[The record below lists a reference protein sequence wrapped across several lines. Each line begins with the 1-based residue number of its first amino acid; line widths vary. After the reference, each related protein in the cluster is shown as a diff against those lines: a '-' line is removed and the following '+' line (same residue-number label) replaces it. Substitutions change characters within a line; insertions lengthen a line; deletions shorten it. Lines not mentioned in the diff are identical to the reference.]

1 MRRLLD
7 LLPRFRPYRGRVAA
21 GVVSILGAAA
31 FGLAAPLLLGGAV
44 DTLQRAPSAR
54 TVARYA
60 LLLLGVALV
69 QGVCNFLQR
78 RILVAVSREIEFD
91 LREEYFAHL
100 ARLPASFYEK
110 HRIGDLLARSS
121 SDLGAVRMLCGPA
134 IMYSTHPV
142 ATAVGALAAM
152 LWIDPALTG
161 VALVTAPLL
170 AAATRL
176 FGERIHQ
183 RYDVVQREFAA
194 LSARAQ
200 ENLAGVRV
208 VRAYAR
214 EGTEGESFGE
224 RNRAY
229 VRAALALARWQSAF
243 HPLLQLLVG
252 VGFVAVLGYGG
263 ARVLDGAITL
273 GEFVSFHFF
282 LGKLV
287 WPTIAVGWVM
297 NLAQRAAASWA
308 RLRAVLDVAPAI
320 ADPPAP
326 VDPEEIAGAVR
337 VSGLTFRYREELSP
351 ALAEIDF
358 EIPAGGV
365 VGVVGATGA
374 GKSTLLGLLP
384 RLADPPPGT
393 VFLDGVDVRRLRL
406 ARLRAAIA
414 MVPQESFLF
423 SATVAE
429 NVAVGHPG
437 ASREEIESVVHLAG
451 LEADVAGLPR
461 GLDTPVGERG
471 VTLSGGQKQRVAL
484 ARALLRSPR
493 LLLLDD
499 ALSAVDARTEARV
512 LASLRESF
520 AGRTVFL
527 VAHRLS
533 TVAAADLILVL
544 ESGRIVER
552 GTHAELVARGG
563 LYARLERTQR
573 LEEELAV
580 ASG

>member
-134 IMYSTHPV
+134 IMYSTHTV

>member
-1 MRRLLD
+1 MATAAPAAIAMTRLLD
-7 LLPRFRPYRGRVAA
+7 LLPRFRPYRRRVA
-21 GVVSILGAAA
+21 GGIVSILGAAG
-31 FGLAAPLLLGGAV
+31 FGLAAPLLLGEAV
-44 DTLQRAPSAR
+44 DALQRAPSAR

-60 LLLLGVALV
+60 LLLLAVALA
-69 QGVCNFLQR
+69 QGVFNFLQR

-134 IMYSTHPV
+134 IMYSTHTV
-142 ATAVGALAAM
+142 ATAAGALAAM

-170 AAATRL
+170 IAATRL

-183 RYDVVQREFAA
+183 RYDVVQREFAS

-214 EGTEGESFGE
+214 EETERAAFGE
-224 RNRAY
+224 RNSAY

-252 VGFVAVLGYGG
+252 IGFVAVLGYGG
-263 ARVLDGAITL
+263 ARVLGGAITL

-326 VDPEEIAGAVR
+326 MAPAEIAGAVR
-337 VSGLTFRYREELSP
+337 VAGLTFRYREELPP
-351 ALAEIDF
+351 ALVDVDF

-374 GKSTLLGLLP
+374 GKSTLLSLLP
-384 RLADPPPGT
+384 RLADPPPDT
-393 VFLDGVDVRRLRL
+393 VFLDGVDVRRYRL
-406 ARLRAAIA
+406 ARLRSAIA

-429 NVAVGHPG
+429 NVAVGRPE
-437 ASREEIESVVHLAG
+437 ATREEIERVVHLAG
-451 LEADVAGLPR
+451 LDVDVAGLPR
-461 GLDTPVGERG
+461 GLETPVGERG

-533 TVAAADLILVL
+533 TVAA
-544 ESGRIVER
+544 
-552 GTHAELVARGG
+552 
-563 LYARLERTQR
+563 
-573 LEEELAV
+573 
-580 ASG
+580 

>member
-1 MRRLLD
+1 MKRLLE
-7 LLPRFRPYRGRVAA
+7 LLPRFRPYRPRVVA
-21 GVVSILGAAA
+21 GVVSILGAAG

-44 DTLQRAPSAR
+44 DSLQASPSAA

-60 LLLLGVALV
+60 SLLLGVALL
-69 QGVCNFLQR
+69 QGVFNFLQR

-100 ARLPASFYEK
+100 ALLPASFYEK

-134 IMYSTHPV
+134 IMYSTHTV
-142 ATAVGALAAM
+142 ATAAGALAAM

-170 AAATRL
+170 AAATRS

-183 RYDVVQREFAA
+183 RYDVVQREYAA

-214 EGTEGESFGE
+214 EGTEATAFEE
-224 RNRAY
+224 RNGAY
-229 VRAALALARWQSAF
+229 VAAALRLARWQSAF

-252 VGFVAVLGYGG
+252 IGFVAVLGYGG
-263 ARVLDGAITL
+263 SRVLAGAITL

-308 RLRAVLDVAPAI
+308 RLRAVLDVEPAI
-320 ADPPAP
+320 ADPASP
-326 VDPEEIAGAVR
+326 VDPGELAGAVR
-337 VSGLTFRYREELSP
+337 VTGLTFRYREELPP
-351 ALAEIDF
+351 ALEAIEL
-358 EIPAGGV
+358 EVPAGAV

-374 GKSTLLGLLP
+374 GKSTLLALLP

-393 VFLDGVDVRRLRL
+393 VFLDGIDVRRLRL
-406 ARLRAAIA
+406 ARLRGAIA

-429 NVAVGHPG
+429 NVAVGKPD
-437 ASREEIESVVHLAG
+437 ASREEIERVVHFAG
-451 LEADVAGLPR
+451 LDTDLAGLPR

-512 LASLRESF
+512 LASLRDAF

-527 VAHRLS
+527 VAHRFS
-533 TVAAADLILVL
+533 TVATADLILVL
-544 ESGRIVER
+544 DAGRIVER
-552 GTHAELVARGG
+552 GTHTELLARGG

-573 LEEELAV
+573 LEDELAV